1 MNSGMLLAI
10 DSATHCINLAL
21 HDGHEVIAEHSWRS
35 AKHHSA
41 GLPPMVERMLTQGGP
56 ELAAMAVAAGPG
68 SFTGLRIG
76 VAFAKGLAAARSI
89 PLVAVSTQDI
99 LAAALPPCPDHAL
112 LILLSAGRKR
122 YIASRFLH
130 CKGRWQANGDET
142 LTDLETLLRPPMA
155 PTCVAGELDA
165 CARDRLARAQAAGSP
180 LQLASPALSLRRAGF
195 LAEIAH
201 ERLREGAPDDFDP
214 GMVTARYI
222 ATRDTP

>member
-1 MNSGMLLAI
+1 MLLAI
-10 DSATHCINLAL
+10 DSATQRINLAL

-41 GLPPMVERMLTQGGP
+41 ALPPMVERMLAQGGA
-56 ELAAMAVAAGPG
+56 ELSAMAVASGPG

-76 VAFAKGLAAARSI
+76 VAFAKGLAAARGI

-122 YIASRFLH
+122 YIASRFNC
-130 CKGRWQANGDET
+130 CKGRWQASGEET
-142 LTDLETLLRPPMA
+142 LTDLETLLQPLA
-155 PTCVAGELDA
+155 TPTFVAGELDA
-165 CARDRLARAQAAGSP
+165 CARDRLTRAQASGSP
-180 LQLASPALSLRRAGF
+180 LQLASPAHSLRRAGF
-195 LAEIAH
+195 LAEIALA
-201 ERLREGAPDDFDP
+201 RLQEGPSEDFAP
-214 GMVTARYI
+214 GVVTARYI